1 MTPSRSVGRSRS
13 LTLSELKDK
22 ISCSDMRIIVLMHA
36 AAAGHKFGP
45 IRHFVTGPMVA
56 AAAAAAVGPFSS
68 HSRLQASV
76 VMQKLSHPTYTIRSL
91 GIE

>member
-36 AAAGHKFGP
+36 AAAAAGHKFGP
-45 IRHFVTGPMVA
+45 IRHFVTGPMV
-56 AAAAAAVGPFSS
+56 AAAAAVGPFSS

-91 GIE
+91 RIE

>member
-1 MTPSRSVGRSRS
+1 
-13 LTLSELKDK
+13 
-22 ISCSDMRIIVLMHA
+22 MRIIVLMHA

-56 AAAAAAVGPFSS
+56 AAAAAVGPFSS

-76 VMQKLSHPTYTIRSL
+76 VMQKLSHPTYPIRSL